1 MSQLQTIVHVS
12 NFGLVALPGSPK
24 FLTGASPGTMACM
37 DFHLKMKTQNYWFE
51 TEFFILFYFIFVGV
65 CVCVWG
71 KAQPQIQP
79 RCSWQQCWA
88 VLWSFKESSVLL
100 FNISDIKESPVPVLW
115 KIFRI
120 KELSI
125 PVVSKNLREWMVFMK
140 EPAKNW
146 WFFGQFF
153 DCLNNLRTTIIHQKT
168 IYLKILRTGR

>member
-1 MSQLQTIVHVS
+1 
-12 NFGLVALPGSPK
+12 
-24 FLTGASPGTMACM
+24 
-37 DFHLKMKTQNYWFE
+37 
-51 TEFFILFYFIFVGV
+51 
-65 CVCVWG
+65 
-71 KAQPQIQP
+71 
-79 RCSWQQCWA
+79 
-88 VLWSFKESSVLL
+88 LL